1 MVAALDLDKSPL
13 ERLEN
18 QSINIYRCQDDLDK
32 EKRLIQSVCAGGKRK
47 EGKSASVEKRELS
60 VNVEINQFPHLFLL
74 QFWRAVSWQK
84 KVLVFSK

>member
-32 EKRLIQSVCAGGKRK
+32 EKRLIQSVCAGGKKKRRKKCIRGK
-47 EGKSASVEKRELS
+47 EGTFCQCRDKSIPSSLPLAILASRQL
-60 VNVEINQFPHLFLL
+60 
-74 QFWRAVSWQK
+74 AK
-84 KVLVFSK
+84 KSSCF